1 MSKIEDTVV
10 ELIQKSVSS
19 VEQGI
24 SWLSGELPDVIHQF
38 LMWKLAASI
47 LFIVLWCIGAF
58 IWSRYYAEYKRIE
71 VQNSSNRNTYTR
83 YAPIIDTGTY
93 ETILILSGL
102 VMSVLFFVVVT
113 CGFTIL
119 QILIA
124 PKIYLIEYAASLM
137 K

>member
-38 LMWKLAASI
+38 LMWELAKHSIGIFLSLLPII
-47 LFIVLWCIGAF
+47 LFIR
-58 IWSRYYAEYKRIE
+58 S
-71 VQNSSNRNTYTR
+71 
-83 YAPIIDTGTY
+83 IIIYLKDYEEIQCKDDGTFM
-93 ETILILSGL
+93 ILIIVSG
-102 VMSVLFFVVVT
+102 VFSIFAVGHFVCSIMNIT
-113 CGFTIL
+113 

>member
-38 LMWKLAASI
+38 LLWKVISSSLII
-47 LFIVLWCIGAF
+47 LLVLVFSLIWFRFLRRFNQITAGNRDRLNPEYIDPEPYFLGLLISGVLLIGGIVIAVGRMF
-58 IWSRYYAEYKRIE
+58 
-71 VQNSSNRNTYTR
+71 Q
-83 YAPIIDTGTY
+83 II
-93 ETILILSGL
+93 
-102 VMSVLFFVVVT
+102 
-113 CGFTIL
+113 

-124 PKIYLIEYAASLM
+124 PKIFLLEYATSLM

>member
-24 SWLSGELPDVIHQF
+24 SWISGELPDVIHQF

-58 IWSRYYAEYKRIE
+58 IWSRYCAEYKRIE
-71 VQNSSNRNTYTR
+71 VQNSSNRNTYN
-83 YAPIIDTGTY
+83 APIIDTETY

-102 VMSVLFFVVVT
+102 VMSVLFFGVVV

-124 PKIYLIEYAASLM
+124 PKIYLIEYAASLV